1 MTGLFF
7 VNKKEVYELAVYSYW
22 YGVIQIANVFLAV
35 VAGVLAASLFR
46 VSHQKMHLKPWK
58 MLIVALVLFSI
69 LEVVGALRTFGV
81 YESLF
86 LTHTIT
92 SAILAFLI
100 ITLVLQIKIAEE

>member
-1 MTGLFF
+1 MT
-7 VNKKEVYELAVYSYW
+7 VYSYW

-35 VAGVLAASLFR
+35 VAGVLAASLFK

-69 LEVVGALRTFGV
+69 LEIVGALRTFGI

-86 LTHTIT
+86 LTHMIT

-100 ITLVLQIKIAEE
+100 MTLALQIKVSEE